1 MGTGASARS
10 TVTPEEAVL
19 AALRAYDAATRTGDI
34 DGRVA
39 FFAGTWRSSSGTTKT
54 DLREQLQRRADRSED
69 AEKRYVLDEAT
80 VVVDGDSATVDPV
93 KLRSPTGNG
102 AFEFRM
108 TREPDGAWRCVSIA
122 LSQIADAAAES
133 ARHLRERILGDPER
147 PGYHFV
153 IPEGVAMPFDPNGA
167 IYWKGRYHL
176 FYIFQDTRLGKR
188 ADHWGHMSSADLLH
202 WRHHPTGLLDGMY
215 SGNCFLNRE
224 GVPTICYHQK
234 GQGNAMA
241 VALDDDLNEW
251 KKLDSNPITPAT
263 REGDEHHG
271 KYRSW
276 DPFGWLE
283 GDAYYAI
290 FGGQRP
296 AIAKAPSLEGEW
308 KYAGDLFAHGVEG
321 VSLDED
327 VSCPD
332 LFKLGGKHVLLCIS
346 HRLGCRYYVGEWRDE
361 QFHPE
366 SHAQMSWV
374 DNSFFAPE
382 SLVDDRGR
390 RIMWAWILDEPLF
403 GARSKH
409 GWSGTLSLPRV
420 LTLGDDGLL
429 RMDVP
434 EEIEALRYG
443 GVQMGPFVVPADEEV
458 PIDGVAGNSLELQ
471 VEMES
476 AEASRFGVKVCTSPD
491 GQEETSVF
499 HDAKEKLLKV
509 DTRRSGPE
517 DSPKAVEAAPFELK
531 PGERLRLR
539 VFIDKSV
546 VEVFANS
553 RQAIARRI
561 YPSRQDST
569 GVRVFSAGGDT
580 HVHSLDAWKIT
591 PSNPY

>member
-1 MGTGASARS
+1 MR
-10 TVTPEEAVL
+10 P
-19 AALRAYDAATRTGDI
+19 
-34 DGRVA
+34 
-39 FFAGTWRSSSGTTKT
+39 
-54 DLREQLQRRADRSED
+54 
-69 AEKRYVLDEAT
+69 
-80 VVVDGDSATVDPV
+80 
-93 KLRSPTGNG
+93 
-102 AFEFRM
+102 
-108 TREPDGAWRCVSIA
+108 
-122 LSQIADAAAES
+122 AES
-133 ARHLRERILGDPER
+133 ARELRERILSDPAR

-153 IPEGVAMPFDPNGA
+153 MPEGVAMPFDPNGA

-176 FYIFQDTRLGKR
+176 FYIFQDTRLGKKS
-188 ADHWGHMSSADLLH
+188 DHWGHMSSTDLFH

-215 SGNCFLNRE
+215 SGNCFLNKE
-224 GVPTICYHQK
+224 GVPTICYHQH
-234 GQGNAMA
+234 GEGNAFA
-241 VALDDDLNEW
+241 VALDNELNEW
-251 KKLDSNPITPAT
+251 KKLDSNPGSRRLSETPGITPKT

-283 GDAYYAI
+283 GDTYYAI

-296 AIAKAPSLEGEW
+296 AVAKSPTLEGEW
-308 KYAGDLFAHGVEG
+308 KYAGDLFAHGIDG

-332 LFKLGGKHVLLCIS
+332 LFQLGGKAVLLCIS

-366 SHAQMSWV
+366 SHARMSWV

-403 GARSKH
+403 GARTKH

-420 LTLGDDGLL
+420 LSLGADGLL

-434 EEIEALRYG
+434 DEIEALRYE
-443 GVQMGPFVVPADEEV
+443 GVRMGPSTVPAGEDLTA
-458 PIDGVAGNSLELQ
+458 DDVAGNSLELL

-476 AEASRFGVKVCTSPD
+476 AGAAQFGIKVCASPD
-491 GQEETSVF
+491 GEEETSVF
-499 HDAKEKLLKV
+499 YDTGEKLLKL
-509 DTRRSGPE
+509 DTRKSGPE
-517 DSPKAVEAAPFELK
+517 DTPKAVEAAPFDLK
-531 PGERLRLR
+531 PGEPLRLR
-539 VFIDKSV
+539 VFVDKSV

-561 YPSRQDST
+561 YPSRPDS
-569 GVRVFSAGGDT
+569 VRVRLFAVGGDAC
-580 HVHSLDAWKIT
+580 VHSIEAWQIT
-591 PSNPY
+591 PSNPH